1 MILLRVGC
9 DQRVALW
16 QHRRGGLHHD
26 GETNVALRILA
37 AGLLAGTFMSPALAN
52 DPGEPVRDEAE
63 IIVTAQRRAQNIQD
77 VPISVTAISGETLE
91 ARSARNVNDAIA
103 FAPNVAVTTGPTGGN
118 FGGFFIRGVGQLD
131 NSIALDPGVGVYVD
145 DVYIA
150 RLQASSVDLLDLER
164 LEVLRGPQGTLFG
177 RNTIGGA
184 ISLVTINP
192 DFDDFS
198 ARVRG
203 ITGSRDRYDLSASI
217 NVPLAD
223 NAAFRATG
231 FTRNQKGWGRNVY
244 TGDTF
249 GDISE
254 LGGRLKVLFEPSP
267 DISFLLQGD
276 YLRARNSPSH
286 QILLGFNPQA
296 GITVPRPPQLGGP
309 FFRPGVSPTGVPFPT
324 GVGADSSPNRRDNFA
339 SVPDQL
345 DIDTGGVSLTVT
357 GDLGFATLKWISA
370 WRQFDEDSFADF
382 DGTGFV
388 MYDNASVLRQEQVSQ
403 EIQLSGN
410 VGNLNYLIGGYY
422 FAENGFN
429 NVTLCTGTNQLR
441 QVNRCLR
448 SRNNIWL
455 DVESVAGFGELS
467 WDVNSWINIFGG
479 LRWTSETK
487 RQSNDSL
494 LDNRDGVL
502 TVLPAI
508 AMPQPGT
515 TRVALP
521 FTQVERTFSAVT
533 PRIGVNLQVADRVR
547 VYASFAE
554 GFKSGG
560 FNGRPSS
567 QQIISY
573 EPEEARTYEVGVKAD
588 FFDRLL
594 RVNAA
599 VFQSDYRNQ
608 QLLVFTAVSGLFE
621 TRNAGDSRIRGF
633 ELEVDAN
640 ISERF
645 ALRGTLGHLD
655 AGYRTLSPQVAG
667 ITLNTPLPLTPEW
680 TYTVSGEYRLPLK
693 DMGELRVRGDW
704 TYRSEVSYQLEND
717 PLERQPGFGLLNL
730 RATWQLPDERFDIGV
745 FGTNVTDKRYLTNAQ
760 DSRSGNGVAFGGLG
774 RPAEWG
780 VEFNMRF

>member
-1 MILLRVGC
+1 M
-9 DQRVALW
+9 
-16 QHRRGGLHHD
+16 
-26 GETNVALRILA
+26 TLRIVA
-37 AGLLAGTFMSPALAN
+37 AGLLAGTAMSPVWAQENPAPAEG
-52 DPGEPVRDEAE
+52 DQE

-184 ISLVTINP
+184 ISLVTVSP
-192 DFDDFS
+192 DPGGFS

-203 ITGSRDRYDLSASI
+203 ITGSRERYDLSASL
-217 NVPLAD
+217 NVPLAA
-223 NAAFRATG
+223 NAAIRATG
-231 FTRNQKGWGRNVY
+231 FTRNQDGWGRNVA
-244 TGDTF
+244 TGETF
-249 GDISE
+249 GKVSE

-267 DISFLLQGD
+267 DFSILLQGD

-286 QILLGFNPQA
+286 QVLLGFNPQA
-296 GITVPRPPQLGGP
+296 GITVPRPPMLGGP
-309 FFRPGVSPTGVPFPT
+309 FFLPGVSPTGVPFPT
-324 GVGADSSPNRRDNFA
+324 GVAADRSTNRRDNFA

-357 GDLGFATLKWISA
+357 GDLGFGTLKWISA

-382 DGTGFV
+382 DGTRFV
-388 MYDNASVLRQEQVSQ
+388 LYDNASVLRQEQISQ
-403 EIQLSGN
+403 EIQLSGQIGN
-410 VGNLNYLIGGYY
+410 VNYLLGGYY
-422 FAENGFN
+422 FAENAFN
-429 NVTLCTGTNQLR
+429 NVTLCTGSNQPRL
-441 QVNRCLR
+441 VNRCLR

-455 DVESVAGFGELS
+455 DVESVAAFGELS
-467 WDVNSWINIFGG
+467 WDVNDWINIFAG

-487 RQSNDSL
+487 DQANDSL
-494 LDNRDGVL
+494 LDNREAVP
-502 TVLPAI
+502 TALPPIAI
-508 AMPQPGT
+508 PAPGT

-521 FTQVERTFSAVT
+521 YTQVSRTFSAVT
-533 PRIGVNLQVADRVR
+533 PRIGVNLQVADRMR

-573 EPEEARTYEVGVKAD
+573 EPEEARTYEIGFKGD

-680 TYTVSGEYRLPLK
+680 TYTISGEYRLPLT
-693 DMGELRVRGDW
+693 DLGELRLRGDW

-745 FGTNVTDKRYLTNAQ
+745 FGTNVTNKYYLTNAQ
-760 DSRSGNGVAFGGLG
+760 DSRTGNGIAFGGIG

-780 VEFNMRF
+780 VEVNMRF

>member
-1 MILLRVGC
+1 M
-9 DQRVALW
+9 AS
-16 QHRRGGLHHD
+16 
-26 GETNVALRILA
+26 RILA
-37 AGLLAGTFMSPALAN
+37 ASLLAGTFMSPALAHAQ
-52 DPGEPVRDEAE
+52 EASADDNKE

-91 ARSARNVNDAIA
+91 ARSARNVNDAIG

-145 DVYIA
+145 DIYIA

-184 ISLVTINP
+184 ISLVTISP
-192 DFDDFS
+192 DFNDTS
-198 ARVRG
+198 VRVRG
-203 ITGSRDRYDLSASI
+203 ITGSRDRYELSAAL
-217 NVPLAD
+217 NVPLAE
-223 NAAFRATG
+223 NAAVRATG
-231 FTRNQKGWGRNVY
+231 FTRNQRGWGRNVY

-254 LGGRLKVLFEPSP
+254 AGGRLKLLLEPS
-267 DISFLLQGD
+267 DSISFLLQGD

-286 QILLGFNPQA
+286 QVLLGFNPNA
-296 GITVPRPPQLGGP
+296 GITIPIPPPGRP
-309 FFRPGVSPTGVPFPT
+309 FFRPGASPTGVPFPV
-324 GVGADSSPNRRDNFA
+324 GVGADRSTDRFANFA
-339 SVPDQL
+339 SVPNTL

-357 GDLGFATLKWISA
+357 ADLGGVTLKSITG
-370 WRQFDEDSFADF
+370 WRQFNEDSFVDF
-382 DGTGFV
+382 DATGFV
-388 MYDNASVLRQEQVSQ
+388 LYDNASVLRQQQISHEL
-403 EIQLSGN
+403 QLSGQIGN
-410 VGNLNYLIGGYY
+410 VDFLVGGYY
-422 FAENGFN
+422 FAEDAFN
-429 NVTLCTGTNQLR
+429 NISLCTGSNQPRL
-441 QVNRCLR
+441 VNRCLR

-455 DVESVAGFGELS
+455 DVESLAAFGELS
-467 WDVNSWINIFGG
+467 WNVNSWINVFAG

-487 RQSNDSL
+487 NQANDSL
-494 LDNRDGVL
+494 LDNRDAVATL
-502 TVLPAI
+502 LPPFV
-508 AMPQPGT
+508 MPPPGQ

-521 FTQVERTFSAVT
+521 FTQVSETFTAVT
-533 PRIGVNLQVADRVR
+533 PRFGVNLQVADRVR
-547 VYASFAE
+547 VYASFSE

-567 QQIISY
+567 QQILSY
-573 EPEEARTYEVGVKAD
+573 DPEEARTYEVGVKAD

-667 ITLNTPLPLTPEW
+667 ITLNTPLPLTPKW
-680 TYTVSGEYRLPLK
+680 TYTISGEYRVPMTKL
-693 DMGELRVRGDW
+693 GELRLRGDW
-704 TYRSEVSYQLEND
+704 TYRSQVSYQLEND

-730 RATWQLPDERFDIGV
+730 RATWQLPDERFDIAL
-745 FGTNVTDKRYLTNAQ
+745 FGTNVTDTQFLTNAQ
-760 DSRSGNGVAFGGLG
+760 DSTSGNGVAFGGIG

-780 VEFNMRF
+780 IEFNMRF

>member
-1 MILLRVGC
+1 MTYRL
-9 DQRVALW
+9 VA
-16 QHRRGGLHHD
+16 
-26 GETNVALRILA
+26 I
-37 AGLLAGTFMSPALAN
+37 GLLAGTAVPALASES
-52 DPGEPVRDEAE
+52 EPERDE
-63 IIVTAQRRAQNIQD
+63 IIVTAQRRAQSIQE

-91 ARSARNVNDAIA
+91 ARAARNVNDAIA

-145 DVYIA
+145 DIYIA

-184 ISLVTINP
+184 ISLVTISP
-192 DFDDFS
+192 DLNDVS

-203 ITGSRDRYDLSASI
+203 IVGARDRYDLSAAV
-217 NVPLAD
+217 NVPLAEQF
-223 NAAFRATG
+223 ALRATA
-231 FTRNQKGWGRNVY
+231 FTRNQRGWGRNVY
-244 TGDTF
+244 TGNTF

-254 LGGRLKVLFEPSP
+254 LGGRLKLLFEPNDTFSM
-267 DISFLLQGD
+267 LLQGD

-286 QILLGFNPQA
+286 QILLGFNPGA

-309 FFRPGVSPTGVPFPT
+309 FFLPGVSPTGVPFPA
-324 GVGADSSPNRRDNFA
+324 GVAQDRSNNRRLNFT
-339 SVPDQL
+339 SIPDQL
-345 DIDTGGVSLTVT
+345 DIDNGGVSLTVT
-357 GDLGFATLKWISA
+357 ADLGGVTLKSITG
-370 WRQFDEDSFADF
+370 WREFREDSFVDF
-382 DGTGFV
+382 DATGFV
-388 MYDNASVLRQEQVSQ
+388 LYDNASVLRQQQLSHEL
-403 EIQLSGN
+403 QLSGR
-410 VGNLNYLIGGYY
+410 VGSVDFLLGGYY
-422 FAENGFN
+422 FGEDAFN
-429 NVTLCTGTNQLR
+429 NVTLCTGSNQPRL
-441 QVNRCLR
+441 VNRCLR

-455 DVESVAGFGELS
+455 DVQSYAAFGQLS
-467 WDVNSWINIFGG
+467 WDVNDWINVFGG

-494 LDNRDGVL
+494 LDNREAVP
-502 TVLPAI
+502 TSLPPV
-508 AMPQPGT
+508 AMPPPGQ

-521 FTQVERTFSAVT
+521 FTQVQETFTAVT
-533 PRIGVNLQVADRVR
+533 PRVGVNLQVADRVR

-567 QQIISY
+567 QEILSY
-573 EPEEARTYEVGVKAD
+573 DPEEARTYELGVKAD
-588 FFDRLL
+588 LFDRLL

-599 VFQSDYRNQ
+599 VFQSDYKNQ

-655 AGYRTLSPQVAG
+655 GRYRTLSPQVAG

-680 TYTVSGEYRLPLK
+680 TYTISGEYRLPL
-693 DMGELRVRGDW
+693 DTLGELRARGDW

-730 RATWQLPDERFDIGV
+730 RLTWQLPDDRFDV
-745 FGTNVTDKRYLTNAQ
+745 SLFGTNVTDRFYLTNAQ
-760 DSRSGNGVAFGGLG
+760 DSRTGNGVAFGGVG

>member
-1 MILLRVGC
+1 MAVRYV
-9 DQRVALW
+9 VAS
-16 QHRRGGLHHD
+16 
-26 GETNVALRILA
+26 
-37 AGLLAGTFMSPALAN
+37 LLAGSILSPAYAS
-52 DPGEPVRDEAE
+52 DAQEPPADDSQE

-91 ARSARNVNDAIA
+91 ARSARNVNDAVG
-103 FAPNVAVTTGPTGGN
+103 FAPNVAVTTGPTGGS

-184 ISLVTINP
+184 ISLVTKNP
-192 DFDDFS
+192 DFYDTS
-198 ARVRG
+198 VRVRG
-203 ITGSRDRYDLSASI
+203 ITGSRDRYDLSAAF
-217 NVPLAD
+217 NVPLAE
-223 NAAFRATG
+223 NAAVRATA
-231 FTRNQKGWGRNVY
+231 FTRNQDGWGRNVY

-254 LGGRLKVLFEPSP
+254 IGGRLKMLFEPT
-267 DISFLLQGD
+267 DTLTFMLQGD
-276 YLRARNSPSH
+276 YLQARNSPSH
-286 QILLGFNPQA
+286 QVLLGFNPLA
-296 GITVPRPPQLGGP
+296 GLTIPRPPQAGGP
-309 FFRPGVSPTGVPFPT
+309 FFRPGISPTGVPFPM
-324 GVGADSSPNRRDNFA
+324 GVSEDRSTDRSQNFA
-339 SVPDQL
+339 SVPNQL

-357 GDLGFATLKWISA
+357 ADLGDLTLKSITG
-370 WRQFDEDSFADF
+370 WRSFDEDSFVDF
-382 DGTGFV
+382 DATGFV
-388 MYDNASVLRQEQVSQ
+388 LYDNASILRQEQFSQ
-403 EIQLSGN
+403 ELQLSGQIGN
-410 VGNLNYLIGGYY
+410 VNFLVGGYY
-422 FAENGFN
+422 FSEDAFN
-429 NVTLCTGTNQLR
+429 NITLCTGSNQPRL
-441 QVNRCLR
+441 VARCLR

-455 DVESVAGFGELS
+455 DVESIAAFGEVS
-467 WDVNSWINIFGG
+467 WDVNDWINVFGG

-487 RQSNDSL
+487 DQANDSV
-494 LDNRDGVL
+494 LDNLDGVP
-502 TVLPAI
+502 TVLPPFV
-508 AMPQPGT
+508 MPPPGQ
-515 TRVALP
+515 TRLALP
-521 FTQVERTFSAVT
+521 FTEVSETFTAVT

-573 EPEEARTYEVGVKAD
+573 DPEEARTYEVGLKAD

-655 AGYRTLSPQVAG
+655 GQYRTLSPQVAG
-667 ITLNTPLPLTPEW
+667 ITLDTPLPLTPEW
-680 TYTVSGEYRLPLK
+680 TYTISGEYRMPLN
-693 DMGELRVRGDW
+693 DMGELRVRSDW

-730 RATWQLPDERFDIGV
+730 RTTWQLPDDRFDIAL
-745 FGTNVTDKRYLTNAQ
+745 FGTNVTDAEYLTNAQ
-760 DSRSGNGVAFGGLG
+760 DSTSGNGIAFGGIG